1 MGRRAGRRPARH
13 RHGER
18 RGLRRRPARGAGR
31 VRRRRRGQPGRLRAR
46 AAALQA
52 AEPPLRALDGRGL
65 RGAVRRGRLP
75 ADDRARAGP
84 RRGARA
90 LQGDA
95 GARRGRVRLDAE
107 RADARAAGGGTLGQP
122 VARARVPAGGLCR
135 AVREALRP
143 RGAQRA
149 VPRAQA
155 RAAPSRDRATALGRD
170 PPAARDHRALLRPL
184 RPRDLRARLR
194 VARGRRP
201 RPRARPRR
209 RAAPMSRGRLA
220 IVLHTHMPYV
230 EGFGTWPFGEEWL
243 WEAVATSYVPLLAVL
258 DRGAPLTLSLTP
270 VLCDQLEAPG
280 ALDRCRAFL
289 ADVRPASHR
298 LDAEAARADG
308 AEDVAREIER
318 GAGDYARALD
328 ALPSDLLAALRP
340 HAAWTSAATHAVLPL
355 LATDAAVR
363 LQVRTGVAAHRARFG
378 AWRGGFWLPECG
390 YAPWL
395 DPLLEEAGVH
405 AVCVDLTDVLGRG
418 SDRHLRP
425 IATEG
430 GPLLVPIDRATVE
443 LVWSDGGYP
452 GHGAYRD
459 YHHRTAR
466 DHRPWANDG
475 SVYDPERAAARARAD
490 GADFVARVG
499 ERVSG
504 GGLTVCALDT
514 ELLGHWWHE
523 GPLWL
528 AAVLDAAP
536 PEGPEGG
543 PPDDALTRARPPPP
557 PAPDPDPPATG
568 GTPRGPATGAG
579 PPAGAPPPPP
589 LALDRDHATTWG
601 TPRDLATWSGPPAA
615 ALAWAARVAELR
627 VVAAGA
633 GAPDRALRELLMLQ
647 SSDWAF
653 LETRALAGPYP
664 RERAAAHAAALDAAL
679 AGDGDDAVRNLAP
692 HLCRA
697 AFLEP

>member
-1 MGRRAGRRPARH
+1 
-13 RHGER
+13 
-18 RGLRRRPARGAGR
+18 
-31 VRRRRRGQPGRLRAR
+31 
-46 AAALQA
+46 
-52 AEPPLRALDGRGL
+52 
-65 RGAVRRGRLP
+65 
-75 ADDRARAGP
+75 
-84 RRGARA
+84 
-90 LQGDA
+90 
-95 GARRGRVRLDAE
+95 
-107 RADARAAGGGTLGQP
+107 
-122 VARARVPAGGLCR
+122 
-135 AVREALRP
+135 
-143 RGAQRA
+143 
-149 VPRAQA
+149 
-155 RAAPSRDRATALGRD
+155 
-170 PPAARDHRALLRPL
+170 
-184 RPRDLRARLR
+184 
-194 VARGRRP
+194 
-201 RPRARPRR
+201 
-209 RAAPMSRGRLA
+209 MSRGRLA

-230 EGFGTWPFGEEWL
+230 ERIGSPWPFGEEWL
-243 WEAVATSYVPLLAVL
+243 WEAIATSYLPLLALL

-289 ADVRPASHR
+289 RDVRPASHR
-298 LDAEAARADG
+298 VDADAARAGGDE
-308 AEDVAREIER
+308 ALAREIER
-318 GAGDYARALD
+318 AAGEYARALE
-328 ALPSDLLAALRP
+328 AMPSDLLGALRP
-340 HAAWTSAATHAVLPL
+340 YAAWTSAATHAVLPM

-418 SDRHLRP
+418 DPRQLRP
-425 IATEG
+425 VATEG

-443 LVWSDGGYP
+443 LVWSAGGYP
-452 GHGAYRD
+452 AHGAYRD
-459 YHHRTAR
+459 YHRRTAR

-475 SVYDPERAAARARAD
+475 AVYDPERAAARARAD
-490 GADFVARVG
+490 GADFVARVS
-499 ERVSG
+499 ERVAG
-504 GGLTVCALDT
+504 GGLAVCALDT

-528 AAVLDAAP
+528 EAVLDAAARDGLEIVP
-536 PEGPEGG
+536 L
-543 PPDDALTRARPPPP
+543 DDALTGADPAR
-557 PAPDPDPPATG
+557 
-568 GTPRGPATGAG
+568 
-579 PPAGAPPPPP
+579 P

-653 LETRALAGPYP
+653 LETRAVAGPYP
-664 RERAAAHAAALDAAL
+664 RERAAAHEAALEAAL